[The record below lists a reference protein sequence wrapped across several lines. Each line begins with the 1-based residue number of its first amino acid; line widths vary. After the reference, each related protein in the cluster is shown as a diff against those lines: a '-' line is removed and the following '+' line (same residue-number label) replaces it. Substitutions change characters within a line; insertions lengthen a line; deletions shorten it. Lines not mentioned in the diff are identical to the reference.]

1 MLVRYHVRRAPPAI
15 RLLPRPAFS
24 AIYRRAQRSAD
35 REDRPGEVRKMPSST
50 RPSSARATCAGRTE
64 PAGGFELL
72 DHPGDVKLLVD
83 WLSELLYRATS
94 GYCVFVAFQIQELG
108 DTQLKAAAG
117 VVAAAAIEDIKA
129 VTHHELSIREE
140 DRGWEA
146 TVVFDI

>member
-1 MLVRYHVRRAPPAI
+1 MNYLFGGDIADLQPARTETITIEAP
-15 RLLPRPAFS
+15 
-24 AIYRRAQRSAD
+24 D
-35 REDRPGEVRKMPSST
+35 RES
-50 RPSSARATCAGRTE
+50 
-64 PAGGFELL
+64 
-72 DHPGDVKLLVD
+72 LLVD